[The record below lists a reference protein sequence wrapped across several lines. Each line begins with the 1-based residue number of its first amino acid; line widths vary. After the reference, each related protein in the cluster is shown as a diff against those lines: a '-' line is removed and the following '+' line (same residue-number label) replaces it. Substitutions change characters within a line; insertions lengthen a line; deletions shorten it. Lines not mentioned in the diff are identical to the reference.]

1 VRSRSAFTLIELLVV
16 TSIIG
21 ILIGLLLPAVQS
33 ARESARKLTCANNLK
48 QLGVAI
54 SNWEGA
60 HGTMPPT
67 GIGRNSNGSFDA
79 RAGKMFSWVVRILV
93 ELEQEPLHNRF
104 DFDKTVL
111 EQAGDPQASQLAIML
126 CPSDS
131 AEGLFFVDSELTGGK
146 RFAKGNYAAFVSPF
160 HTDLT
165 EWFPGAFNATGQP
178 VAAIHDGLSNTY
190 MISEVRTR
198 PEPRD
203 QRGAWA
209 LPWTGSTTLA
219 FDRHHVEDG
228 KSAYTPWTTFT
239 EFDQKPN
246 TKGPAMDMLYA
257 NPDPS
262 GAQMDGM
269 PCAEYRGE
277 PALNYLSA
285 SPRSRHLG
293 GVNVVFADGHVG
305 FIPDEIDGYVMALLV
320 SANDAQ
326 LVMFGLASNM

>member
-1 VRSRSAFTLIELLVV
+1 MRSRSAFTLIELLVV

-33 ARESARKLTCANNLK
+33 VRESARKLKCANNLR
-48 QLGVAI
+48 QLGVAV
-54 SNWEGA
+54 SNWERA

-111 EQAGDPQASQLAIML
+111 EQAHDPQASQLAIML
-126 CPSDS
+126 CPSES

-165 EWFPGAFNATGQP
+165 EQFPGAFNATGQP
-178 VAAIHDGLSNTY
+178 VAAIHDGLSNTF

-198 PEPRD
+198 SEQRD

-219 FDRHHVEDG
+219 VDRHHVEGG
-228 KSAYTPWTTFT
+228 KAAYYSLLSRSVAAVSFALQETFGYAMLEAT
-239 EFDQKPN
+239 ALGCVPIVPDRLSYPELFPGYCYSSGQDV
-246 TKGPAMDMLYA
+246 MDMTVAALQGDLTPPEIPRA
-257 NPDPS
+257 LTE
-262 GAQMDGM
+262 GAIERMVEQ
-269 PCAEYRGE
+269 CRKIAAE
-277 PALNYLSA
+277 
-285 SPRSRHLG
+285 H
-293 GVNVVFADGHVG
+293 
-305 FIPDEIDGYVMALLV
+305 
-320 SANDAQ
+320 
-326 LVMFGLASNM
+326 